1 MIFLENTPNGVC
13 LYWIYKASSNG
24 ISEIQNHLLE
34 DLYQNYFEKYSLEFL
49 TFFLNMTLGKVN
61 SFNLLN

>member
-1 MIFLENTPNGVC
+1 MIFLENTPKGVC

-49 TFFLNMTLGKVN
+49 TFF
-61 SFNLLN
+61 